1 MIDRVEPPQP
11 ARPHLPAPGLWT
23 PLRSTAFRALWLG
36 YSAFMLGNQFFFVA
50 LTWLL
55 LQLTDSGAL
64 LGSVLM
70 VGAIPRMGFMLVG
83 GAVVD
88 RWAPPPVLRI
98 LSLLV
103 TGIVAT
109 LALLL
114 GQNALEIWHVF
125 VIALLIGLSDA
136 FFYPAA
142 TAMVP
147 KMMGGE
153 LLHSANAL
161 VQSVDQITQVG
172 GPALAGFLIATAG
185 LPGAFAVNAALF
197 ALGALLLWL
206 LRSGEICPTPPTSP
220 APLLPA
226 IVAGLRY
233 AWRDPAIRVSL
244 FIIAMLNFAL
254 VGPMTVGS
262 AALAEA
268 RLGGAGAYGGLMAAL
283 GVGALAGTLAAGA
296 WGRHF
301 HPKRLLIALSVLL
314 ALSAGGLAFA
324 STLIWAIFC
333 LGVMGLGIGFTSVVA
348 TTWLQSRAVAQ
359 MQGRLMSVLSFS
371 TVVFDPF
378 SQGLAGILLDVG
390 LAPMFLT
397 AAAVM
402 LITAAVAA
410 VIDH

>member
-1 MIDRVEPPQP
+1 
-11 ARPHLPAPGLWT
+11 
-23 PLRSTAFRALWLG
+23 
-36 YSAFMLGNQFFFVA
+36 MLGNQFFFVA